1 MIDPDLLTRQDVTD
15 KFALNVWHGGW
26 SNPQGDAALKL
37 MVGLYRG
44 KINLNATRLGKGI
57 SPNSVLRLWS
67 SHDVRDLSSPTGNV
81 RAETDVD
88 LGLGASTGDE
98 MKELNG
104 KVAIVTGAGR
114 NIGRAIALTLA
125 EGGASIVVNARNN
138 RAEAESVAR
147 EIESAGGKAQIHIG
161 DVADANAV
169 QAMADAAAQQFGRID
184 ILVNNAAL
192 RREKPFAEMDY
203 AAWREILDV
212 TLDGTFHCV
221 KACLPALRQS
231 KAGSIVNIGGLSAHT
246 GAKNRA
252 HVVTAKAGI
261 IGFTR
266 ALAHDLADDGI
277 TVNCVVPGLIGTPR
291 PKDKPEPAH
300 HLTHQTISGERGR
313 PEDVAAMVRF
323 LCGPGARYVNGQAI
337 HANGGAYLGA

>member
-1 MIDPDLLTRQDVTD
+1 MSANELT
-15 KFALNVWHGGW
+15 
-26 SNPQGDAALKL
+26 
-37 MVGLYRG
+37 
-44 KINLNATRLGKGI
+44 
-57 SPNSVLRLWS
+57 
-67 SHDVRDLSSPTGNV
+67 
-81 RAETDVD
+81 
-88 LGLGASTGDE
+88 
-98 MKELNG
+98 G

-125 EGGASIVVNARNN
+125 EGGASIVVNARSN
-138 RAEAESVAR
+138 RAEAEAVAH
-147 EIESAGGKAQIHIG
+147 EIEAAGGKALVHIG
-161 DVADANAV
+161 DVADATAV
-169 QAMADAAAQQFGRID
+169 QAMADAAAKQFGRID

-192 RREKPFAEMDY
+192 RRERPFTEMTYAE
-203 AAWREILDV
+203 WREIMDV
-212 TLDGTFHCV
+212 TLDGTFHCI

-231 KAGSIVNIGGLSAHT
+231 GTGSIVNIGGLSAHT

-277 TVNCVVPGLIGTPR
+277 AVNCVVPGLIGTPR

-300 HLTHQTISGERGR
+300 HLTHGTITGARGR
-313 PEDVAAMVRF
+313 PEDVAAAVRF
-323 LCGPGARYVNGQAI
+323 LCGPGARYINGQAI

>member
-1 MIDPDLLTRQDVTD
+1 
-15 KFALNVWHGGW
+15 
-26 SNPQGDAALKL
+26 
-37 MVGLYRG
+37 
-44 KINLNATRLGKGI
+44 
-57 SPNSVLRLWS
+57 
-67 SHDVRDLSSPTGNV
+67 
-81 RAETDVD
+81 
-88 LGLGASTGDE
+88 

-169 QAMADAAAQQFGRID
+169 QALADTAAQQFGRID

-231 KAGSIVNIGGLSAHT
+231 KAGSIVNIGGMSAHT

-291 PKDKPEPAH
+291 PRDKPEPAH

>member
-1 MIDPDLLTRQDVTD
+1 
-15 KFALNVWHGGW
+15 
-26 SNPQGDAALKL
+26 
-37 MVGLYRG
+37 
-44 KINLNATRLGKGI
+44 
-57 SPNSVLRLWS
+57 
-67 SHDVRDLSSPTGNV
+67 
-81 RAETDVD
+81 
-88 LGLGASTGDE
+88 

-169 QAMADAAAQQFGRID
+169 QALADTAAQQFGRID

-192 RREKPFAEMDY
+192 RREKAFAEMDY

-291 PKDKPEPAH
+291 PRDKPEPAH

-323 LCGPGARYVNGQAI
+323 LCGPAARYVNGQAI